1 LETGEWLADDANR
14 DEAVER
20 MAVVSENPETVIEE
34 AFSTFGSRFPTTC
47 DEMMPMESYDFLID
61 LQVELGNLE
70 EDFPATD
77 LIDTS
82 VCEEA
87 EELLAEEGS

>member
-1 LETGEWLADDANR
+1 
-14 DEAVER
+14 
-20 MAVVSENPETVIEE
+20 
-34 AFSTFGSRFPTTC
+34 
-47 DEMMPMESYDFLID
+47 MESYEFLID

-87 EELLAEEGS
+87 AELHAEQGF